1 MRTDDGHATAAV
13 EGTAQRRMP
22 RFGVYVLALDTR
34 LIWGAF
40 VAPQVAILV
49 TLLSLS
55 FGLGSGE
62 SSFFALKGFAS
73 SAGSPFTRLSLANTL
88 IDYKLADHLIVTLFT
103 LSFEMDGFPFPSHT
117 APPSDFT

>member
-1 MRTDDGHATAAV
+1 MR
-13 EGTAQRRMP
+13 
-22 RFGVYVLALDTR
+22 RFSVYVLALDTR

-73 SAGSPFTRLSLANTL
+73 SAGSAFRRFSLANTL
-88 IDYKLADHLIVTLFT
+88 IDYKLCRSFDRHSVYTIPRNGW
-103 LSFEMDGFPFPSHT
+103 LSVSVAHR
-117 APPSDFT
+117 AAV